1 MKIIKTKK
9 YAQLKDS
16 NTLISII
23 QSYIDFIKQFPVY
36 EEDYKKALA
45 IAYFEQIIEGINIE
59 TVLYDKLVE
68 KGFGRTDRDIIQHLQ
83 DLQPLSSGA
92 DEENANLIRN
102 VFETYYDRDNVV
114 RGNLFFMDS
123 IPEVWDWMSKN
134 SKFGDYGR

>member
-23 QSYIDFIKQFPVY
+23 QSYIDFINQFPVY
-36 EEDYKKALA
+36 EEDYKNSLT
-45 IAYFEQIIEGINIE
+45 IAYFEQIIEGIKIE
-59 TVLYDKLVE
+59 MVLYDKLTE
-68 KGFGRTDRDIIQHLQ
+68 KGFGRRDRDIIQHLQ

>member
-9 YAQLKDS
+9 FAQLKDA
-16 NTLISII
+16 NALKSII
-23 QSYIDFIKQFPVY
+23 QSYIDFLQQFPVY
-36 EEDYKKALA
+36 EEDYKNSLT
-45 IAYFEQIIEGINIE
+45 IAYFEQIIEGIKIE
-59 TVLYDKLVE
+59 MVLYDKLTE
-68 KGFGRTDRDIIQHLQ
+68 KGFGRRDRDIIQHLQ